1 MGERRV
7 TERGRSTVVMG
18 SPSLAWAWRRL
29 TGALRG
35 AWWVGVVLY
44 LAGCAHGQ
52 TAQTPV
58 SEAAP
63 TVRPPPSTLRA
74 PIAAPDE
81 GVPLETESA
90 TDRKAPDLYRGTGVF
105 VKRPPAE
112 KEVVPAAGEVTLN
125 FENANLREV
134 VKVILGDMLE
144 ENYVIDPRVNGT
156 VTVQTSR
163 PLTRDA
169 LLPTLEFLL
178 RMNGASLVKNG
189 EGYSILPATDALR
202 GTTSPEVWDEVG
214 PFPAGTNVQ
223 IVPLK
228 FIGATEMQK
237 LLEPFAPAG
246 SIVRADDARHLL
258 VLAGTRQELANL
270 VATIQVFDV
279 DWLAAMSL
287 GLFPLKS
294 VDAATV
300 VNELD
305 QVLGEGGPL
314 GGVLKVV
321 PIERLNALLVVTP
334 QPKYL
339 EDARTWIER
348 LDRTSDVAGRR
359 LYVYHVQNS
368 RAESLA
374 EILSGLF
381 GTEAKSVKAAGP
393 PRLAPGLSGTELT
406 SGSGGG
412 LGAGSAFGSSL
423 TGTSTGLMG
432 QMVMQAAAGQP
443 AAAAPASPA
452 APAAQA
458 PAPSQPNVGRAPQ
471 RPGKGASLED
481 VGEVSIIADQEH
493 NALVIL
499 ATPADYEKIEAA
511 IKRLD
516 IVPLQVL
523 IEATIVEVTL
533 SNELSYGVRWWF
545 ENKLG
550 NEHTGIGAF
559 RLTGDVTASSID
571 PGNGF
576 TYAIVNASDLV
587 RAQIDA
593 LVSEDKGKVLQAPS
607 LMVLDNQTANI
618 RVGDQVPINT
628 GSTTGSGGTTTQ
640 TFQFRDTG
648 VLLEV
653 TPRVNAG
660 GLVMM
665 EVSQEVSRSIPDPDN
680 PGGNPT
686 IRQRSIATTVAV
698 QSGETVVLG
707 GLIMDQEDR
716 GRSGIPGLSKLPVLG
731 ALFSTTSTTKARN
744 ELLVV
749 ITPQAVRDREEAR
762 RVTREFRDRL
772 QEIKSEPW
780 AGPQLRG
787 MGG

>member
-1 MGERRV
+1 
-7 TERGRSTVVMG
+7 
-18 SPSLAWAWRRL
+18 
-29 TGALRG
+29 
-35 AWWVGVVLY
+35 
-44 LAGCAHGQ
+44 
-52 TAQTPV
+52 
-58 SEAAP
+58 
-63 TVRPPPSTLRA
+63 
-74 PIAAPDE
+74 
-81 GVPLETESA
+81 
-90 TDRKAPDLYRGTGVF
+90 
-105 VKRPPAE
+105 
-112 KEVVPAAGEVTLN
+112 
-125 FENANLREV
+125 
-134 VKVILGDMLE
+134 
-144 ENYVIDPRVNGT
+144 
-156 VTVQTSR
+156 
-163 PLTRDA
+163 
-169 LLPTLEFLL
+169 
-178 RMNGASLVKNG
+178 LV
-189 EGYSILPATDALR
+189 E
-202 GTTSPEVWDEVG
+202 
-214 PFPAGTNVQ
+214 
-223 IVPLK
+223 
-228 FIGATEMQK
+228 
-237 LLEPFAPAG
+237 
-246 SIVRADDARHLL
+246 
-258 VLAGTRQELANL
+258 
-270 VATIQVFDV
+270 TIQVFDV

-305 QVLGEGGPL
+305 QVMGEGGPL

-381 GTEAKSVKAAGP
+381 GGQAKSVKAPGP
-393 PRLAPGLSGTELT
+393 PRLAPGLSGAELT
-406 SGSGGG
+406 SGGGG
-412 LGAGSAFGSSL
+412 RLGAGSMFGSSG

-432 QMVMQAAAGQP
+432 QMVMQAAAARP
-443 AAAAPASPA
+443 TPP

-458 PAPSQPNVGRAPQ
+458 PAPRQPEVDRTPA
-471 RPGKGASLED
+471 RPGKGAGLEE

-499 ATPADYEKIEAA
+499 ATPADYEKIESA

-523 IEATIVEVTL
+523 IEASIIEVTL
-533 SNELSYGVRWWF
+533 SNDLSYGVRWWF

-550 NEHTGIGAF
+550 NEHSGIGAF
-559 RLTGDVTASSID
+559 RLTGDVPASSID
-571 PGNGF
+571 PGEGF
-576 TYAIVNASDLV
+576 TYAIVNASNLV

-593 LVSEDKGKVLQAPS
+593 LINEQKGKVLQAPS

-628 GSTTGSGGTTTQ
+628 GSTTGSAGTTTQ

-665 EVSQEVSRSIPDPDN
+665 EVSQEVSRSIPDANN

-707 GLIMDQEDR
+707 GLIADQEDR
-716 GRSGIPGLSKLPVLG
+716 GRRGIPGLSKLPVLG
-731 ALFSTTSTTKARN
+731 ALFSTNTTTSARN

-749 ITPQAVRDREEAR
+749 ITPQAVRDREDAR

-772 QEIKSEPW
+772 QEIKTQPW
-780 AGPQLRG
+780 AERRTKGL
-787 MGG
+787 GG